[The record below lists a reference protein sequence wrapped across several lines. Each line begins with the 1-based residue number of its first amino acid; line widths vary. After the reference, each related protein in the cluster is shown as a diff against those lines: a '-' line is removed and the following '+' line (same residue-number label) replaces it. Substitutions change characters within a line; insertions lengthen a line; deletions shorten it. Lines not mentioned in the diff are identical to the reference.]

1 MNKDSYKKHVVV
13 IGGGF
18 TGLAAA
24 YEIARRGFTVTI
36 LEKEKEIGGLAGSFK
51 IGKQRLER
59 FYHHWF
65 CSDQYVFQLAREIGS
80 EEQLQYRPTKMG
92 IFLDN
97 KILQLS
103 TPFDLL
109 QFKPLAIPDRIRLG
123 LLILRAR
130 RVKDWKQL
138 ESLTAEEWL
147 LKLCGRE
154 VFRVVWEPLLRG
166 KFGPFASNISAVWLW
181 NKLVLRGGSRSKTG
195 KEVLAYYDGGF
206 AAFIETI
213 ADKIKALGGLIQT
226 DVPVES
232 LVVQDGCVTGVQTPK
247 GIVNAQAVILT
258 PSLPIIADLLKPHV
272 SKCYID
278 RLKRIEYLANVCLVL
293 EVSRSLSDIYW
304 LNVSEKDF
312 PFVGLIEHC
321 NFQSPETYGGK
332 HIVYLSTYLLET
344 AELYNMSE
352 NQVFEFSL
360 PYLKRIF
367 PKFDR
372 SWVRNY
378 KVWKARYAQP
388 VVTPYFNSITPSSE
402 TPIERLYIS
411 TMAQIYPEDRGT
423 NYAIQQGRRIG
434 RIVAKRIA
442 NEGVE
447 RDDKFFYT
455 LNGG

>member
-1 MNKDSYKKHVVV
+1 MNKDKYEKHVVV

-24 YEIARRGFTVTI
+24 YEIANRGFKVTV
-36 LEKEKEIGGLAGSFK
+36 LEKEEEIGGLAGSFK
-51 IGKQRLER
+51 IGDQQLEK

-65 CSDQYVFQLAREIGS
+65 CSDRYVFELAREIGS

-97 KILQLS
+97 KILKLS

-109 QFKPLAIPDRIRLG
+109 QFKPLSLPDRIRLG

-138 ESLTAEEWL
+138 ESFTAEEWL
-147 LKLCGRE
+147 IKLCGRE

-166 KFGPFASNISAVWLW
+166 KFGPFASKISAVWFW
-181 NKLVLRGGSRSKTG
+181 DKLVLRGGSRRKTG
-195 KEVLAYYDGGF
+195 KEILAYYNGGF

-213 ADKIKALGGLIQT
+213 ANKIKVLGGSIQT
-226 DVPVES
+226 NVSVES
-232 LVVQDGCVTGVQTPK
+232 LVVQDGCIKGVQTPN

-258 PSLPIIADLLKPHV
+258 PALPIIADLLEPHV

-278 RLKRIEYLANVCLVL
+278 QLKRIEYLANVCLVL
-293 EVSRSLSDIYW
+293 ELSQSLSDIYW
-304 LNVSEKDF
+304 LNINEKDF
-312 PFVGLIEHC
+312 PFIGLIEHC

-344 AELYNMSE
+344 SELYRMSE
-352 NQVFEFSL
+352 QQIFEFSL

-367 PKFDR
+367 HKFDR
-372 SWVRNY
+372 SWVLKY
-378 KVWKARYAQP
+378 SIWKARYAQP
-388 VVTPYFNSITPSSE
+388 VVTPYFSSIIPSKE

-434 RIVAKRIA
+434 RTVAKRIA
-442 NEGVE
+442 N
-447 RDDKFFYT
+447 K
-455 LNGG
+455 